1 MRSYR
6 RIQLDKDLEEAREY
20 MKGIT
25 LDVGG
30 GRQRGSFQMPEG
42 VKQVVIDINTAH
54 HPHILADV
62 RNIPVKSN
70 SVYCVKCTEVLEHV
84 EYPEDV
90 LEEISRVL
98 KPGGALVLSI
108 PFLSNIHADPQD
120 FQRFTDVKLKS
131 MLERAGLEVIT
142 LKKQGLYF
150 SVIGDMVKRAIF
162 NAKSRFAVLCYW
174 ILPLLDLIVKL
185 DNCGCVRKSKFLSSF
200 VAGYFI
206 VAVKRGLEL
215 CE

>member
-20 MKGIT
+20 MKGVT

-30 GRQRGSFQMPEG
+30 GRERGTFKVPEDINRII
-42 VKQVVIDINTAH
+42 IDINAARR
-54 HPHILADV
+54 PHILADV
-62 RNIPVKSN
+62 RSIPVKSN
-70 SVYCVKCTEVLEHV
+70 SADCVRCTELLEHV
-84 EYPEDV
+84 EYPEDM

-98 KPGGALVLSI
+98 KPGGALILSV

-131 MLERAGLEVIT
+131 MLERAELEVIT

-150 SVIGDMVKRAIF
+150 SVIGDMVKRAIL
-162 NAKSRFAVLCYW
+162 NARSRLVLLLYW
-174 ILPLLDLIVKL
+174 LLPLLDLMVKL
-185 DNCGCVRKSKFLSSF
+185 DNRACVRNSKFLSSF

-206 VAVKRGLEL
+206 VAVKKRSSTL
-215 CE
+215 